1 MSNKNE
7 KVEQLI
13 QDLKYGLEEFI
24 IGDKYKEYLNATSKF
39 NNYSARNIIL
49 ILSQNPQA
57 THVASYGTWKKLGRQ
72 VKRGSKGLGIFV
84 PMKFDKDIEMTKI
97 DPKTNKPML
106 DKEGKE
112 VKENIKQS
120 YLSFGKRSVFDVSQ
134 TDGKEL
140 PSIANEL
147 QGDVNNY
154 DLFFNSLK
162 EISSVP
168 IDLED
173 IAITGVKGYYSRTEN
188 RIAIKEGMSE
198 KQTIKTAIHELSHAE
213 VHNIKNREDDTVST
227 KEVEAESIAYIVC
240 KNYGLDTSDYSFG
253 YITNWN
259 NRKDNKI
266 VLDSLETI
274 RKQSTSI
281 IDRIDEK
288 FKELNLEK
296 VNESNNEKA
305 KSKKNILDGVDLNSN
320 ESKVLD
326 EINKDKRLFTSVK
339 KKVRNNYEMEVER

>member
-1 MSNKNE
+1 MSSKNE

-13 QDLKYGLEEFI
+13 QDLEHGLEEFI
-24 IGDKYKEYLNATSKF
+24 KGDKYKEYLNAMSKF

-72 VKRGSKGLGIFV
+72 VERGSKGLGIFV

-97 DPKTNKPML
+97 DPKNNKPML

-112 VKENIKQS
+112 VKENMKQS

-140 PSIANEL
+140 PSIANDL

-162 EISSVP
+162 GISNVP
-168 IDLED
+168 IDFED
-173 IAITGVKGYYSRTEN
+173 IALTGVKGYYHKTEN
-188 RIAIKEGMSE
+188 RIAIKKGMSE
-198 KQTIKTAIHELSHAE
+198 AQTIKTAIHELSHAE
-213 VHNIKNREDDTVST
+213 IHNLKKHEDIEITT
-227 KEVEAESIAYIVC
+227 KEVEAESIAYLVC

-296 VNESNNEKA
+296 VNELNNENI
-305 KSKKNILDGVDLNSN
+305 KSKNILDGVDLNSN
-320 ESKVLD
+320 KSKVLD
-326 EINKDKRLFTSVK
+326 EITEDKRPFTSVK
-339 KKVRNNYEMEVER
+339 KKVKNNYEMEVER